1 MAGCNYFLLVGQ
13 WLTWLFGSLLSFQ
26 LERDVFLREQANKL
40 YKPIAYFTA
49 KNALETLAGLITP
62 MLQILVVYWGVGYG
76 EAAGADAGT
85 FFSIYL
91 VLALVAL
98 SAMAIGML
106 ISAMA
111 PNI

>member
-1 MAGCNYFLLVGQ
+1 M
-13 WLTWLFGSLLSFQ
+13 
-26 LERDVFLREQANKL
+26 REQASKL

-49 KNALETLAGLITP
+49 KNRLETLAGLITP
-62 MLQILVVYWGVGYG
+62 MIQMLIVYWGVGYD

-85 FFSIYL
+85 FFLIYL

-106 ISAMA
+106 ISALA
-111 PNI
+111 PNVQTAVALAPALTLPIMLFGGFIVNT